1 MGAESESHADPALTA
16 GLGGFDDA
24 AHKRHCS
31 LKHCPRCK
39 FICNRERWLKLCP
52 WLDTKFD
59 FETRLWGVGCKVCN
73 QLLEQKPEVMQRF
86 SQHRHHFAQYA
97 VRDKN
102 LSMDRFK
109 KHQESP
115 AHRTAA
121 QMGSDPS
128 AGIGLEDGDGNVPT
142 SAEWLAVLKHTE
154 PSRLTLDV
162 SCAGEKKKCAMMRY
176 CLAEGHRA
184 KQREFLAGALCIS
197 LQQDARGNRFLHRFK
212 ATNEKLEVMEGVI
225 HLQKQVGTVDLPG
238 AVGIRQASV
247 KALEAFCTTG
257 SPPSY
262 GGLLPGAGQAA
273 TFHESSFRSIVP
285 RIEAMA
291 ADAAADEQLALREMA
306 SIGGPSPVELKDTL
320 IQTLPSLKAGLF
332 LGKWFHNS

>member
-184 KQREFLAGALCIS
+184 QQPEFLAGALCIS

-332 LGKWFHNS
+332 FGKWFPNS